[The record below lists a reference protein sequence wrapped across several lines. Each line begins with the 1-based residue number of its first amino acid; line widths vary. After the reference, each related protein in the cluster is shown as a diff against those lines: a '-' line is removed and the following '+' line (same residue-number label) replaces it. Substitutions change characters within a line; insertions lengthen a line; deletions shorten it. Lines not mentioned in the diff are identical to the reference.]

1 MQYVKTI
8 TYDDMLHV
16 LAQILKRVCVER
28 EALEAAESGTFKEEV
43 ASDRYRTAGEAY
55 DEVVNATS
63 LLFSYDKLKIKRDAR
78 DLLNG
83 TLVAAG
89 GETDA

>member
-16 LAQILKRVCVER
+16 LAQILKRVRVER
-28 EALEAAESGTFKEEV
+28 KALEDAESGTFREEV
-43 ASDRYRTAGEAY
+43 ASDKFRTAGEAY

-78 DLLNG
+78 CLCC
-83 TLVAAG
+83 TA
-89 GETDA
+89 

>member
-16 LAQILKRVCVER
+16 LAQILKRVRVER
-28 EALEAAESGTFKEEV
+28 KALEDAESGTFREEV
-43 ASDRYRTAGEAY
+43 ASDKCRTAGEVY
-55 DEVVNATS
+55 DEVVNVTS

-83 TLVAAG
+83 TRVAAG

>member
-16 LAQILKRVCVER
+16 LAQILKRVRVER
-28 EALEAAESGTFKEEV
+28 KALEDAESGTFREEV
-43 ASDRYRTAGEAY
+43 ASDKCRTAGEAY

-63 LLFSYDKLKIKRDAR
+63 LLFGYDKLKIKRDAR
-78 DLLNG
+78 CLCC
-83 TLVAAG
+83 TA
-89 GETDA
+89 

>member
-16 LAQILKRVCVER
+16 LAQILKRVRVER
-28 EALEAAESGTFKEEV
+28 KALEDAESGTFREEV
-43 ASDRYRTAGEAY
+43 ASDKCRTAGEAY
-55 DEVVNATS
+55 DEVVKATS
-63 LLFSYDKLKIKRDAR
+63 LLFSYD
-78 DLLNG
+78 LLNG
-83 TLVAAG
+83 TRVAAG